1 MASEQ
6 SPVEGYTSV
15 IPLKDAGEDVFISE
29 NRPWDPPAEARG
41 IFGGFLLAQSIR
53 AGQETLPPAAEF
65 SVHSLQS
72 TFLRK
77 GITDTKMRY
86 HVDRVADGRTF
97 ATRLVRAMQDGE
109 CIFMAVL
116 GFQKR
121 GTASTDGNGNTS
133 NVFPYELQMPNMDGK
148 SPLELPA
155 GYEGFQHRMGVP
167 PAIVDALPMP
177 FEWRSLPCEPAPGG
191 DPTAFRAR
199 SFVRSPRIS
208 PGAPRVVHLAAL
220 AFLTDVWLLTVPHMA
235 TGVEY
240 GKVAGGALG
249 IQITLNHSVVF
260 HDPGARADE
269 WMVCLR
275 TTEWA
280 GEGRVLITKRLWNAE
295 SGKLL
300 LSSSQEGLMR
310 YARKQAKI

>member
-1 MASEQ
+1 MASAL

-15 IPLKDAGEDVFISE
+15 IPFREAGEDVFVSE

-41 IFGGFLLAQSIR
+41 IFGGFLLAHSIR
-53 AGQETLPPAAEF
+53 AGQETLPQAAEF

-72 TFLRK
+72 AFLRK
-77 GITDTKMRY
+77 GTTDSKLLY

-109 CIFMAVL
+109 CIFTALL

-121 GTASTDGNGNTS
+121 AASPAAGGDAS
-133 NVFPYELQMPNMDGK
+133 EVFRYELRMPDMDGK

-155 GYEGFQHRMGVP
+155 GYDGLRNYMGVP
-167 PAIVDALPMP
+167 PSVVDALPSP
-177 FEWRSLPCEPAPGG
+177 FEWRSLPYEPAPDS
-191 DPTAFRAR
+191 DPTTFRAR
-199 SFVRSPRIS
+199 SFVRSPRLS
-208 PGAPRVVHLAAL
+208 PGAPRAVHLAAL
-220 AFLTDVWLLTVPHMA
+220 AFLTDIWLLTVPHLA
-235 TGVEY
+235 TGAEY
-240 GKVAGGALG
+240 GKMPSGALG
-249 IQITLNHSVVF
+249 IQITLNHSIVF
-260 HDPGARADE
+260 HDPDARADE

-275 TTEWA
+275 STEWA

-300 LSSSQEGLMR
+300 LSCSQEGLMR
-310 YARKQAKI
+310 YARKQTKI